1 MIYNLAS
8 TAMLPRL
15 KKEKII
21 EIVTIGIILVLN
33 RNMSYNIM
41 ISASQKLSVKTV
53 HLSTE
58 CCQVL
63 LQIN

>member
-1 MIYNLAS
+1 
-8 TAMLPRL
+8 MLPRL
-15 KKEKII
+15 KKEKVI

-58 CCQVL
+58 CCQAL
-63 LQIN
+63 LQIK